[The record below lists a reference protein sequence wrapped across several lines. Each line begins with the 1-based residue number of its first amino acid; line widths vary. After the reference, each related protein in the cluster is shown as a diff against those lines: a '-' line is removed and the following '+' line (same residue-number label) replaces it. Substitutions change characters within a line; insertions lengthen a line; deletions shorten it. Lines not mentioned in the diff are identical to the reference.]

1 MQPVARRIT
10 SLRYIRVM
18 AHSLLISALFLATG
32 VKRSATTIIAKAAV
46 VRTLFSIDNHHHLTY
61 LNGRN
66 VYESNNER
74 CPVEDVSF

>member
-46 VRTLFSIDNHHHLTY
+46 
-61 LNGRN
+61 G
-66 VYESNNER
+66 
-74 CPVEDVSF
+74 